1 MKFQKTLNLLG
12 NTTNQ
17 PCKFKTKNWVE
28 INDNSRG
35 TYNTNSQNKLKTLML
50 KPCLGDYS
58 DAYIF
63 FKGTVSFANM
73 VAAYGNANNNDKEV
87 IFKNC
92 APFIDCIS
100 ELNTKQIDNSKDIGV
115 LMPIVNLI

>member
-1 MKFQKTLNLLG
+1 MKFQKILSLLG

-17 PCKFKTKNWVE
+17 PCKFKTKNWIE

-50 KPCLGDYS
+50 KSCLGDYS

-63 FKGTVSFANM
+63 FTGTVSFSNM
-73 VAAYGNANNNDKEV
+73 VAAGGEANNNDKEV

-92 APFIDCIS
+92 APIIDCIS
-100 ELNTKQIDNSKDIGV
+100 ELNTN
-115 LMPIVNLI
+115 